1 MKKQMLTV
9 GIVLMSLTF
18 GWAFLRYGYYIGFTP
33 TEFALARMDDGEKR
47 LALTKAPTGE
57 VVVTELTTEQ
67 KQAENNYSIEV
78 LSEGIP
84 ERIANFTSADDTSVE
99 GMVRIVSY
107 NQLLY
112 VVFDESVTLTPA
124 PTLRVYLTKNGTGTF
139 GDNQNNTVD
148 LGELKSAR
156 GTQVYEIPSTLTL
169 DEIKSIDIV
178 NVPYQLTLANAVIN

>member
-1 MKKQMLTV
+1 MLTV

-57 VVVTELTTEQ
+57 VVAAELTTEQ

-84 ERIANFTSADDTSVE
+84 ERIANFTSADDTTVE

-124 PTLRVYLTKNGTGTF
+124 PTLRVYLTKKGTSTF
-139 GDNQNNTVD
+139 GDNQNTTVD